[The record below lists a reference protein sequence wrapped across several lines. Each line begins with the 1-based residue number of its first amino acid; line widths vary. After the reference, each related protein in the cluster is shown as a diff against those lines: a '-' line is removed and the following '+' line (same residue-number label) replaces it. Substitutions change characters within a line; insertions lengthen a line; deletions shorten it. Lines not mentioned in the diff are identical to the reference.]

1 MGNGKNFRVS
11 SAPQSDVSSRDPSF
25 FAELRLLAPNR
36 RVSVRIESS
45 TGSGVTESD
54 MGERLICDICQKE
67 VGLFEIIKLA
77 PLITCERLVCG
88 HWWHITHSQT
98 RTRTATKHQECDC
111 GLRSPDSGRLTGS
124 LEQPTGAFV
133 FSYFALLWFFAG
145 AHVLA

>member
-11 SAPQSDVSSRDPSF
+11 SAPQSAVSSRDPSF
-25 FAELRLLAPNR
+25 FAERRLRSN

-45 TGSGVTESD
+45 TGSGVTERD
-54 MGERLICDICQKE
+54 MGERLICDVCRKE
-67 VGLFEIIKLA
+67 KGLFEIIKLA

-111 GLRSPDSGRLTGS
+111 VDYVRRTLV
-124 LEQPTGAFV
+124 A
-133 FSYFALLWFFAG
+133 
-145 AHVLA
+145 